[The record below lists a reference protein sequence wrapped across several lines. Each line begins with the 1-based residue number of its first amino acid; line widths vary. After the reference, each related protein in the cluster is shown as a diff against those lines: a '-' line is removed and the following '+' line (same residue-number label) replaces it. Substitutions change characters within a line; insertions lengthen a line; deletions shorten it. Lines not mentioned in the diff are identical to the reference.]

1 MIIITASEAV
11 GFEPGRE
18 IEFTEVWIKKD
29 FWFYTRTL
37 EAWKSL
43 FNKLEKRFQS
53 KSNIEN
59 KIAEINNILVDS
71 KQKWTDNTQSI

>member
-29 FWFYTRTL
+29 F
-37 EAWKSL
+37 
-43 FNKLEKRFQS
+43 
-53 KSNIEN
+53 
-59 KIAEINNILVDS
+59 
-71 KQKWTDNTQSI
+71 